1 MAEVLNPQK
10 ALIFRITHRDNLPW
24 TLEHGLHAL
33 NGASSDPN
41 FRNIGNP
48 GLIAKRT
55 SHTVSAGSGGSLSDY
70 IPFYFTPWS
79 MMLYNI
85 HTGYNVPP
93 VPNEEIVF
101 LISSLPRIAQQAIP
115 FVFTDQHAFMKTASF
130 FTELKDLSRIDWP
143 LLNSRNF
150 RRNDEN
156 DPGRT
161 DRYQAEALIWRH
173 LPIEALLGIV
183 SCNEDVNSWLQTE
196 ARRFNRQV
204 DIRVHEGWYF

>member
-1 MAEVLNPQK
+1 
-10 ALIFRITHRDNLPW
+10 
-24 TLEHGLHAL
+24 
-33 NGASSDPN
+33 
-41 FRNIGNP
+41 
-48 GLIAKRT
+48 
-55 SHTVSAGSGGSLSDY
+55 
-70 IPFYFTPWS
+70 
-79 MMLYNI
+79 
-85 HTGYNVPP
+85 
-93 VPNEEIVF
+93 
-101 LISSLPRIAQQAIP
+101 
-115 FVFTDQHAFMKTASF
+115 MKTASF